1 MTVASLITPDSV
13 VAGIK
18 GANKKQVLLDL
29 SGQLARVSGLPEREI
44 YETLLQRERLGTTGI
59 GQGIAIPHGR
69 IAGLRRLV
77 GLFARLQKPVDF
89 EALDG
94 EHVDLVF
101 VLLAPTTYRR
111 LPASPGCSATRKRS
125 RSCDRPRTQPR
136 FTPFSPRTSPTALP
150 ERGRIRTQCPPPC
163 DSPEVRS
170 VRAMSSPET
179 TKTR

>member
-29 SGQLARVSGLPEREI
+29 SGHLARVSGLPEREI

-69 IAGLRRLV
+69 TAGLRRLV

-101 VLLAPTTYRR
+101 VLLAPEDAGADHLQALARIAR
-111 LPASPGCSATRKRS
+111 LFRDAKTVQKLRQTEDPAALYAIL
-125 RSCDRPRTQPR
+125 
-136 FTPFSPRTSPTALP
+136 TSDVAN
-150 ERGRIRTQCPPPC
+150 
-163 DSPEVRS
+163 
-170 VRAMSSPET
+170 RAA
-179 TKTR
+179 

>member
-101 VLLAPTTYRR
+101 VLLAPEDAGADHLQALARIAR
-111 LPASPGCSATRKRS
+111 LFRDAKTVQKLRQTEDPAALYAIL
-125 RSCDRPRTQPR
+125 
-136 FTPFSPRTSPTALP
+136 TSDVAN
-150 ERGRIRTQCPPPC
+150 
-163 DSPEVRS
+163 
-170 VRAMSSPET
+170 RAA
-179 TKTR
+179 

>member
-29 SGQLARVSGLPEREI
+29 SGQLARISGLPEREI

-101 VLLAPTTYRR
+101 VLLAPEDAGADHLQALARIAR
-111 LPASPGCSATRKRS
+111 LFRDAKTVQKLRQTEDPAALYAIL
-125 RSCDRPRTQPR
+125 
-136 FTPFSPRTSPTALP
+136 TSDVAN
-150 ERGRIRTQCPPPC
+150 
-163 DSPEVRS
+163 
-170 VRAMSSPET
+170 RAA
-179 TKTR
+179 